1 MSSLDVSS
9 LFTNVRLD
17 ETIQICLDKLYSLP
31 DPPILLGSVLPK
43 LLEFATEKSH
53 FIFDGQYYDQTD
65 SVAMGLPLG
74 PVLANIFMCHFEEK
88 WVMNGRVRPI
98 LWYRYVDDTFTIFD
112 SKDTAIEF
120 LRYLNRKHSTIKF
133 TIELYNEIP
142 FLDILVKPFALT
154 KLSCPPFTVRSHS
167 QASTLSGIH
176 SHLAGTKLTS
186 SARSP
191 IAASEFAPRL
201 HCYNPL

>member
-1 MSSLDVSS
+1 MRLILYFSAPCERIPSSVEACECLLTVNGGHESFVRAAVDKDVSSFADWANTYRHNNGIMSSLDVSS
-9 LFTNVRLD
+9 IFTNVRLD

-31 DPPILLGSVLPK
+31 DPPILLRSVLPK

-53 FIFDGQYYDQTD
+53 FIFDGQYYDQTE

-120 LRYLNRKHSTIKF
+120 FY
-133 TIELYNEIP
+133 
-142 FLDILVKPFALT
+142 
-154 KLSCPPFTVRSHS
+154 
-167 QASTLSGIH
+167 GI
-176 SHLAGTKLTS
+176 
-186 SARSP
+186 
-191 IAASEFAPRL
+191 
-201 HCYNPL
+201 